1 MVVVG
6 VEEDSE
12 RPKKNLTSLAESKF
26 GKFFSQDDH
35 VFAVVFLSQRQQV
48 KRLKFCL
55 LVGVLFG
62 LNSVFNGQ
70 NRHIIWSFTAEGGV
84 WRHRILVSNAKKRL
98 PKQRL

>member
-1 MVVVG
+1 MT
-6 VEEDSE
+6 EIDFFFQN
-12 RPKKNLTSLAESKF
+12 PKPKF
-26 GKFFSQDDH
+26 GRIFSQDYL
-35 VFAVVFLSQRQQV
+35 VFAIVYLSQRQQV
-48 KRLKFCL
+48 KRLKFYL
-55 LVGVLFG
+55 NVGVLFG